1 MSACHPDAEEASMPR
16 ALRHPTAKMLSH
28 LELVY
33 ARGERALA
41 RTLLE
46 ALGFRVL
53 DPQTDPLPE
62 NLGPAAAPFLIVY
75 VDPRAEDVFDNVLY
89 GSEVSAPQR
98 RFEEAL
104 RKRLAADGELA
115 QLHGELRAA
124 YAGEPQAM
132 THVGVGYASAEE
144 IERACACV
152 AREPALAG
160 RVVISPVYRP
170 GGPGSLDD
178 RVVQA
183 FVYTDV
189 VATGLLCAGQ
199 QLELQVRVDAG

>member
-1 MSACHPDAEEASMPR
+1 MPR
-16 ALRHPTAKMLSH
+16 DLGHPTAKMLSH

-33 ARGERALA
+33 APGERALA

-53 DPQTDPLPE
+53 DPRTDPIPE
-62 NLGPAAAPFLIVY
+62 NLGPAAAPYLIVY
-75 VDPRAEDVFDNVLY
+75 VDPRSDDVFDNVLY
-89 GSEVSAPQR
+89 VSEVTGPQR

-104 RKRLAADGELA
+104 RARLAEDGELER
-115 QLHGELRAA
+115 LHADLRAA
-124 YAGEPQAM
+124 YAKTPQGM
-132 THVGVGYASAEE
+132 THLGIGFASAEE
-144 IERACACV
+144 LERACERVRA
-152 AREPALAG
+152 APGLAG
-160 RVVISPVYRP
+160 RAVVSPVYRP

-199 QLELQVRVDAG
+199 QMELQLRVDAV

>member
-1 MSACHPDAEEASMPR
+1 MPR
-16 ALRHPTAKMLSH
+16 ALGHATAKMLSH

-33 ARGERALA
+33 APGERGLA
-41 RTLLE
+41 RTLLR

-53 DPQTDPLPE
+53 DPQADPVPPE
-62 NLGPAAAPFLIVY
+62 LGPAAAPFLIVY
-75 VDPRAEDVFDNVLY
+75 VDPGSEDVFDNVLY
-89 GSEVSAPQR
+89 VSEVSAPQR

-104 RKRLAADGELA
+104 RARLGGDLELGK
-115 QLHGELRAA
+115 LHAELRAA
-124 YAGEPQAM
+124 YADSPQMM
-132 THVGVGYASAEE
+132 THLGVGFASAEE
-144 IERACACV
+144 LEQACERV
-152 AREPALAG
+152 ARTPELAG
-160 RVVISPVYRP
+160 RVVVSPVFRP

-199 QLELQVRVDAG
+199 QIELQVRVDAG

>member
-1 MSACHPDAEEASMPR
+1 MARSFGHPS
-16 ALRHPTAKMLSH
+16 AKMLSH
-28 LELVY
+28 LELIY
-33 ARGERALA
+33 APGERSLA
-41 RTLLE
+41 RALLR

-53 DPQTDPLPE
+53 DPQTDPIPA

-75 VDPRAEDVFDNVLY
+75 VDPESDDVFDNVLY
-89 GSEVSAPQR
+89 VSEVSAAQR

-104 RKRLAADGELA
+104 RERIAEDGELA
-115 QLHGELRAA
+115 RLHGELRAA
-124 YAGEPQAM
+124 YVEKPQMM
-132 THVGVGYASAEE
+132 THIGVGFPSAEE
-144 IERACACV
+144 VERACERI
-152 AREPALAG
+152 AREPELAG
-160 RVVISPVYRP
+160 RVAVSPVYRP

-199 QLELQVRVDAG
+199 QIELQVRVDAA

>member
-1 MSACHPDAEEASMPR
+1 MPR
-16 ALRHPTAKMLSH
+16 DFHHPTAKMLSH

-33 ARGERALA
+33 APGERALA
-41 RTLLE
+41 RTLLR

-53 DPQTDPLPE
+53 DPQTDPIPGS
-62 NLGPAAAPFLIVY
+62 LGPAAAPFLIVF
-75 VDPRAEDVFDNVLY
+75 VDPRSEDVFDNVLY
-89 GSEVSAPQR
+89 VSEVSVPQR

-104 RKRLAADGELA
+104 RERLAEDGELA
-115 QLHGELRAA
+115 KLHGELRAA
-124 YAGEPQAM
+124 YADEPQMM
-132 THVGVGYASAEE
+132 THLGVGFASAGEVE
-144 IERACACV
+144 QACERV
-152 AREPALAG
+152 ARAPELAG
-160 RVVISPVYRP
+160 RVVVSPVYRP

-199 QLELQVRVDAG
+199 QIELQVRVDGV

>member
-1 MSACHPDAEEASMPR
+1 MPR
-16 ALRHPTAKMLSH
+16 ELSHPTAKMLSH
-28 LELVY
+28 LELIH
-33 ARGERALA
+33 APGERGLA
-41 RTLLE
+41 ATLLR

-53 DPQTDPLPE
+53 DPQTDPIPA

-75 VDPRAEDVFDNVLY
+75 LDPRSDDVFDNVLY
-89 GSEVSAPQR
+89 VSEVSAPQR

-104 RKRLAADGELA
+104 RERLAADRELA
-115 QLHGELRAA
+115 KLHEELRAA
-124 YAGEPQAM
+124 YAEKPQGM
-132 THVGVGYASAEE
+132 THIGVGFATVEE
-144 IERACACV
+144 IERVCERV
-152 AREPALAG
+152 AREPDLAG
-160 RVVISPVYRP
+160 RVVVSPVYRP

-199 QLELQVRVDAG
+199 QMELQLRVDAA